1 MKRRHRTLLMIILGA
16 VVLGG
21 AVTVGAIA
29 LKKTASFFYA
39 PADIALKPPKIGQA
53 VRLGGLVANGSVKKM
68 DNGIVEFL
76 VTDNSAKDIKV
87 TYQGVVPDLF
97 REGQGV
103 IAEGKFISPDLF
115 KAEKILA
122 KHDENYV
129 PKEVAD
135 ALKKSG
141 EWKGAANAVGAKV
154 Q

>member
-1 MKRRHRTLLMIILGA
+1 MKRRHRTLMIIALGA
-16 VVLGG
+16 VALGS
-21 AVTVGAIA
+21 AVSLGAIA

-39 PADIALKPPKIGQA
+39 PADIAQNPPKIGQA
-53 VRLGGLVANGSVKKM
+53 VRLGGLVTVGSVKKL
-68 DNGIVEFL
+68 DNGVVEFL

-87 TYQGVVPDLF
+87 SYQGLVPDLF

-103 IAEGKFISPDLF
+103 IAEGKFISPEVF
-115 KAEKILA
+115 KADKILA

-141 EWKGAANAVGAKV
+141 EWKGAANAVGAKS

>member
-1 MKRRHRTLLMIILGA
+1 MKRRHRTMLIIAIGA
-16 VVLGG
+16 VLLGG
-21 AVTVGAIA
+21 ALAIGAVA

-39 PADIALKPPKIGQA
+39 PADVAQHPPKIGQA
-53 VRLGGLVANGSVKKM
+53 VRLGGLVATGSVKKL
-68 DNGIVEFL
+68 DQGIVEFL

-87 TYQGVVPDLF
+87 SYQGVVPDLF

-103 IAEGKFISPDLF
+103 IAEGKFETPDLF
-115 KAEKILA
+115 KADKILA

-141 EWKGAANAVGAKV
+141 EWRGAANAVGTKT

>member
-1 MKRRHRTLLMIILGA
+1 MKRRHRTMLIIALGA
-16 VVLGG
+16 IVLGG
-21 AVTVGAIA
+21 AVAIGSVA

-39 PADIALKPPKIGQA
+39 PADVAQNPPKIGQA
-53 VRLGGLVANGSVKKM
+53 VRLGGLVANGSVKKL
-68 DNGIVEFL
+68 DNGVVEFL

-87 TYQGVVPDLF
+87 SYQGVVPDLF

-103 IAEGKFISPDLF
+103 IAEGKFTSPDIF

-141 EWKGAANAVGAKV
+141 EWKGAADAIGAKA